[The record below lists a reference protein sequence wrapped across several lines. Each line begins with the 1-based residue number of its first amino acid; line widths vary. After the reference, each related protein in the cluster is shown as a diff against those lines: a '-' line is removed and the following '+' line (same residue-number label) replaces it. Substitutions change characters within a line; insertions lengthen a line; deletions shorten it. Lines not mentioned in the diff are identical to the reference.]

1 MTTWQPAIAR
11 VAVVRFAPS
20 TVAVPVVRARTV
32 QTLNEWSVDGEAVQ
46 VAELVVSE
54 LATNA
59 VRASHPDDEFI
70 AVRLSISSGSVVVEV
85 WSRPDATEPQVQHP
99 DADSE
104 TGRGLALVEA
114 LTSRWDAYR
123 ARSGGVVV
131 WAQFPGSVLPAQ
143 RASSEVPMPKRT
155 PTEIAETMPVTYPS
169 AIHFSTEPEVLAR
182 VADRLR
188 ALDPWHERPTRQ
200 PC

>member
-1 MTTWQPAIAR
+1 MTTCQPAIAR

-20 TVAVPVVRARTV
+20 SSAVPVVRARTV
-32 QTLNEWSVDGEAVQ
+32 QTLTGWSVDGEAAQ
-46 VAELVVSE
+46 VAELIVSE
-54 LATNA
+54 LVTNA
-59 VRASHPDDEFI
+59 VRACQPDDEFI
-70 AVRLSISSGSVVVEV
+70 AVRLSIGSGSVVVEV
-85 WSRPDATEPQVQHP
+85 WSRPDATEPRVQHP

-123 ARSGGVVV
+123 AQSGGVVV
-131 WAQFPGSVLPAQ
+131 WAQFPGNVLPAQ
-143 RASSEVPMPKRT
+143 RTSDGEPMPKRT
-155 PTEIAETMPVTYPS
+155 AARVAEPVPTTSPP
-169 AIHFSTEPEVLAR
+169 AIHFSTEPAVLAR

-188 ALDPWHERPTRQ
+188 ALDPWHERPTNQ